1 MRKIGVINLQEALDE
16 ARGIIGENYDL
27 FKRLVTSFSIT
38 ANKPTWDIVIF
49 LISLK
54 LTKDQEQFKK
64 WMDFWAKYSSTRK
77 YKNIRYHAPSA
88 FSPFYSEI
96 DIEKKFT
103 KMMQYLYNSET
114 ELTESQSWKLF
125 FELFYKLRAVIK
137 PKFSKVEFKVFLTIL
152 EKQTTSLSSLNE
164 SLKMA
169 KSNLSNYLKRIRE
182 KRVIFEGFLIN
193 LRKFDLNMF
202 FSRIKYPLSYKE
214 KVTNNVPKG
223 KFLRRI
229 YEGHIGCNYYL
240 MSYLAPN
247 IDKIEQYLEN
257 DKRVILDTIPNA
269 EIDILKS
276 DRNSRL
282 YSFNYI
288 NYDLKKGKWNF
299 DIDDINYNLFLFKS
313 KNKIKNKRTIKI
325 IENFPIDDNKELKFD
340 RETLNILK
348 FFYKNPQKSIS
359 QIIQELDIRESKI
372 REAIANFEKKNI
384 LKRRVNPGSVF
395 GLTNIIFFLKE
406 KKEKIRE
413 IHEDLSFFPEIYSE
427 PMINKKT
434 KQEEL
439 MIIIRSPETILLPVL
454 DSIYR
459 KYERKIVDLFV
470 IDQMYSTRQDLP
482 LENFDTLFKK
492 WEI

>member
-16 ARGIIGENYDL
+16 ARDIIEENYDF
-27 FKRLVTSFSIT
+27 FKRLIASFSIT
-38 ANKPTWDIVIF
+38 ANKPTWDIAIF
-49 LISLK
+49 LTSLK
-54 LTKDQEQFKK
+54 LTKDHSQFQK
-64 WMDFWAKYSSTRK
+64 WMDFWNKYSSTRK
-77 YKNIRYHAPSA
+77 YKNIKYHPPSA

-103 KMMQYLYNSET
+103 KMLQYLYNSED

-125 FELFYKLRAVIK
+125 FELFYKHRATIK

-152 EKQTTSLSSLNE
+152 EKQTTSLTSLNE
-164 SLKMA
+164 NLKMA
-169 KSNLSNYLKRIRE
+169 KSNLSNYIKKIRE

-193 LRKFDLNMF
+193 LRKFDLNLY
-202 FSRIKYPLSYKE
+202 FSRIKYPLSCKE
-214 KVTNNVPKG
+214 KLTKNIPKG

-247 IDKIEQYLEN
+247 VDEIEKVLEN
-257 DKRVILDTIPNA
+257 DKKLILDTIPNA
-269 EIDILKS
+269 KGDILRS
-276 DRNSRL
+276 DRNRRL

-288 NYDLKKGKWNF
+288 NYDHKKGKWNF
-299 DIDDINYNLFLFKS
+299 DIDDINYNLFLFKNKS
-313 KNKIKNKRTIKI
+313 KHRKKVKIF
-325 IENFPIDDNKELKFD
+325 ENFPIDENKELRFD

-348 FFYKNPQKSIS
+348 YFYKNPQKSIS

-372 REAIANFEKKNI
+372 REAINNFEKKNI
-384 LKRRVNPGSVF
+384 LKRRVNPGPVF
-395 GLTNIIFFLKE
+395 GLSNIIFFLKE
-406 KKEKIRE
+406 KKEKIRKT
-413 IHEDLSFFPEIYSE
+413 HEELSFFPEIYSE
-427 PMINKKT
+427 PMIDIKT

-459 KYERKIVDLFV
+459 KYEKKIVDLFV